1 MEFNELIKEVNPKR
15 KEIHN
20 WKYGVIV
27 FWTYYLIFGIFVDNS
42 YFDYNSMLKS
52 NLYFLILLF
61 IISVVILFI
70 KTKEYVI
77 NPFNIEKTKE
87 HFVITLRK
95 KETNFLGIEET
106 KLLKFKFIKEN
117 TKTLYTDDKVKFLGD
132 CIIGKNNKIRTV
144 LSIRTKDQNKIKE
157 FLQ

>member
-15 KEIHN
+15 KELHN
-20 WKYGVIV
+20 CKHGVRF
-27 FWTYYLIFGIFVDNS
+27 FWIFYLIYGIFFDRS

-61 IISVVILFI
+61 IVSIVILFI
-70 KTKEYVI
+70 PTHKLVQ
-77 NPFNIEKTKE
+77 NPFNIKKTKE

-95 KETNFLGIEET
+95 KDTNLLGIEEI
-106 KLLKFKFIKEN
+106 KLLDFKFIKEN
-117 TKTLYTDDKVKFLGD
+117 TNTLYTDNYVKFVGD
-132 CIIGKNNKIRTV
+132 CIVGENNKIRTV
-144 LSIRTKDQNKIKE
+144 LPIRTKDQNKIKE